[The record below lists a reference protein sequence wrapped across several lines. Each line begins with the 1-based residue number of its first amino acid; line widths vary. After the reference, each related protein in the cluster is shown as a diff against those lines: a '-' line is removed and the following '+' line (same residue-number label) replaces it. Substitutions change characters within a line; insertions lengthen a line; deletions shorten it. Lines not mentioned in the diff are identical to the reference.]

1 MKASEF
7 LILLI
12 FVIVFLGSLSLGI
25 WQIDRGY
32 DKKALENT
40 FSQRQSLPVE
50 TNPGEL
56 NKNLYYRNIQIS
68 GIFGKKIFL
77 WIIKHLMAK
86 LDMWFFHHLL

>member
-1 MKASEF
+1 MKFSEY

-12 FVIVFLGSLSLGI
+12 FFIVFVGSLSLGI

-50 TNPGEL
+50 TNPGADS
-56 NKNLYYRNIQIS
+56 YT
-68 GIFGKKIFL
+68 
-77 WIIKHLMAK
+77 HLRA
-86 LDMWFFHHLL
+86 HETAT